1 MFGNFNA
8 ENVHFVELDPRVLES
23 LDADIDFTDNSL
35 YRNSTSSHG
44 TDLLDRHY
52 NNSFNNI
59 QMRDS
64 LHSYSSGSDNIQ
76 LPPQSSWISKPSFE
90 SIGTNSSISM
100 SQLQH
105 SHLSNQSLTYST
117 TNEDFTNMDDAV
129 LNRQDDPYDTSAFN
143 IDYSDEDDMNQMY
156 NQDTNNSNNKRTQS
170 IPKKQYPKSNN
181 TESDYYHRHSQ
192 TTSSSTTATKYSN
205 TQNVD
210 EYGFIIKAD
219 QATNKSS
226 RSGNQRY
233 LVIVVVVVVVST
245 SNQT

>member
-1 MFGNFNA
+1 M
-8 ENVHFVELDPRVLES
+8 ELDPRVLES

-105 SHLSNQSLTYST
+105 SHLSNQSFTYST
-117 TNEDFTNMDDAV
+117 TNEDFTNMDEAI

-143 IDYSDEDDMNQMY
+143 IDYSDEDDMDQIY
-156 NQDTNNSNNKRTQS
+156 SQQDTNNKRTQS
-170 IPKKQYPKSNN
+170 IPKKQYPKSNHHN
-181 TESDYYHRHSQ
+181 LESDYYHQSQ
-192 TTSSSTTATKYSN
+192 TTPSSTTAPKYSN

-219 QATNKSS
+219 QAANKSS

-233 LVIVVVVVVVST
+233 M
-245 SNQT
+245 